1 MGKNNNN
8 RKHGYSKHEEEKA
21 KRLIRN
27 MCIGLII
34 LAILIIVG
42 FTLA

>member
-8 RKHGYSKHEEEKA
+8 RKYGYSKREEEKA

-27 MCIGLII
+27 MCIGLIV

>member
-1 MGKNNNN
+1 MGKKNN
-8 RKHGYSKHEEEKA
+8 RKHEYSKREEEKA

-27 MCIGLII
+27 MCIGLIV

-42 FTLA
+42 FALA

>member
-1 MGKNNNN
+1 MGKKNN
-8 RKHGYSKHEEEKA
+8 RKHEYSKREEEKA

-42 FTLA
+42 FALA